1 METVDPAQE
10 ANRLQNVLVGG
21 TLVDLRLA
29 NNVPVR
35 VMNASNQSRRVRKG
49 MVVADIEPVECVV
62 GAEQGNNQLEKNPSL
77 IEEKSN
83 VPMHLQYLFERSKR
97 NLDEAQQNKLKNCW

>member
-10 ANRLQNVLVGG
+10 ANRLQNVLVEG

-35 VMNASNQSRRVRKG
+35 VMNASNQ
-49 MVVADIEPVECVV
+49 P
-62 GAEQGNNQLEKNPSL
+62 
-77 IEEKSN
+77 
-83 VPMHLQYLFERSKR
+83 
-97 NLDEAQQNKLKNCW
+97 

>member
-49 MVVADIEPVECVV
+49 MD
-62 GAEQGNNQLEKNPSL
+62 NQLEKNPSL

-83 VPMHLQYLFERSKR
+83 VPMHLQDLFERSKR